1 MTTPFDAA
9 NDAARARL
17 VAFVRGLSDDDLRR
31 PAPYGGTVAT
41 LLAHLAFWDR
51 RVTVLLARWT
61 AGGVDEAPVDANMIN
76 DAQAPILA
84 ALPPRDAAELCLAAA
99 AEADAAVAAL
109 SPELIAAIE
118 ASGVFM
124 RLDRSLHRLGHLEAL
139 AAATK

>member
-31 PAPYGGTVAT
+31 PAPYGGTVAA

-84 ALPPRDAAELCLAAA
+84 ALPPRDAAELCP